1 MDERGQAA
9 SFEVR
14 RDGYAISS
22 DPARLDR
29 DRIFRYLHEEAY
41 WSAGMARSVFER
53 ALAGS
58 LNFGLYDAAGTQA
71 GFARVI
77 TDYATN
83 ARLLD
88 VFVLPEHR
96 ARGLGEWLVAT
107 VLSHPHLQ
115 NLRSWSLSTDDAH
128 GLYERFGFEPVDS
141 ATNMVRKDPD
151 AHRRER

>member
-1 MDERGQAA
+1 MGADRDAV
-9 SFEVR
+9 FEAR
-14 RDGYAISS
+14 HDGYSIST

-29 DRIFRYLHEEAY
+29 DRVFRYLHEEAY

-58 LNFGLYDAAGTQA
+58 LNFGLYDAAGEQA
-71 GFARVI
+71 GFGRVI

-96 ARGLGEWLVAT
+96 GRGLGEWLVAT
-107 VLSHPHLQ
+107 ILADPRLQ
-115 NLRSWSLSTDDAH
+115 NLRSWSLSTNDAH
-128 GLYERFGFEPVDS
+128 GLYERFGFEPIDA
-141 ATNMVRKDPD
+141 ATNMVRKDPE
-151 AHRRER
+151 AHKRER